1 MVQIMNHKWINE
13 MDEEDKASALITD
26 TLPDSEFSEE
36 VLTMMLARGI
46 DREKTI
52 QVLIFCLIII
62 RDYIEHKW
70 GHGGLMV
77 CALVSGWSAPDS
89 SPGRRCCVLA
99 IACVAGA
106 NVALTR
112 IPPRYEGYSGQETSL
127 SQCPSQPGVTL
138 HGLPTHPGGEQIL
151 LVASCVRNQ
160 EKLRHDGSLG
170 SYADFKQITLPNE
183 RKYDAG
189 EYSAPT

>member
-99 IACVAGA
+99 IACVAA
-106 NVALTR
+106 R
-112 IPPRYEGYSGQETSL
+112 MSL
-127 SQCPSQPGVTL
+127 SPESRHATKAILAKTL
-138 HGLPTHPGGEQIL
+138 HSLSAFLNPG
-151 LVASCVRNQ
+151 
-160 EKLRHDGSLG
+160 
-170 SYADFKQITLPNE
+170 
-183 RKYDAG
+183 
-189 EYSAPT
+189 